1 MALRPEDLLNIKE
14 DAIRIHAAMSGEFD
28 EKIAEMKQLATEMG
42 KLAAKVGT
50 VKRMEEFVKAAEDEA
65 ASIKKSADD
74 YYAQAEVYE
83 QNLKTR
89 IEDFDKRVAEHVDI
103 KNAFETFK
111 NAAIAEIDAGKKFVS
126 DKTDELKVIE
136 QSLDN
141 KRLELAA
148 WEEKIAA
155 REKKLLDQ
163 IAAFKKV

>member
-1 MALRPEDLLNIKE
+1 MLRLDDLLEIKE
-14 DAIRIHAAMSGEFD
+14 NHLAIELILKGKFD
-28 EKIAEMKQLATEMG
+28 EEIAKLTALKKEMEGMVE
-42 KLAAKVGT
+42 KVST
-50 VKRMEEFVKAAEDEA
+50 VKKMKEFVKAAEDEA

-111 NAAIAEIDAGKKFVS
+111 NAAIAEIDAGKKFIT
-126 DKTDELKVIE
+126 DKTDELKVVE